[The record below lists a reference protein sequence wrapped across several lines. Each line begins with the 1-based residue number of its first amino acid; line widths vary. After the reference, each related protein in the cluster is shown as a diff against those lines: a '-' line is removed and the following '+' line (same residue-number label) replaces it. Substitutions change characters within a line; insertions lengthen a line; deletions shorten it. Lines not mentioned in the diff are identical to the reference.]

1 MQRIFL
7 LVCFFNAFFHTIY
20 CVHQSSNCS
29 LTIKN
34 FICSLETHNL
44 GLDYVANCQ
53 WDDSENW
60 INVNYSLS
68 YKVEQVYIHDNDEDW
83 EEESVATEDV
93 NIQLM
98 AKHLSKLAVE
108 HNSNIKVN
116 LTWFFSFFYC
126 FS

>member
-1 MQRIFL
+1 M
-7 LVCFFNAFFHTIY
+7 
-20 CVHQSSNCS
+20 
-29 LTIKN
+29 
-34 FICSLETHNL
+34 